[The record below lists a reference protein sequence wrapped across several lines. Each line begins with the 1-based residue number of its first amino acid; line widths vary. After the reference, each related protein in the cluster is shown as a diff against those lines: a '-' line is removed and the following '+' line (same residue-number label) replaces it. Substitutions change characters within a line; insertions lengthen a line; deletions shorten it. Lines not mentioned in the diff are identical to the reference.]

1 MFKGQF
7 CLQDDVEEALG
18 KGRAGAG
25 QKGRQAKGPAK
36 QATDGDHGAAPQLQQ
51 V

>member
-1 MFKGQF
+1 M
-7 CLQDDVEEALG
+7 EEALG

-25 QKGRQAKGPAK
+25 QKGRQAKGSAR
-36 QATDGDHGAAPQLQQ
+36 QATDGDHSADPQLRQ